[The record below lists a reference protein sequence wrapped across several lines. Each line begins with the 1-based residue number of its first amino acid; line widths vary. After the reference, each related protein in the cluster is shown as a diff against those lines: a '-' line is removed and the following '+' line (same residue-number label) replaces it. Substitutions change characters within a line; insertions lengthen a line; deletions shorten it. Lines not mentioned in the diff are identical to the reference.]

1 MFCFFFFKQK
11 TAYEVRFIDW
21 SSDVCSSDLCASRR
35 RRPPPA
41 RASPRAA
48 EVCPAW
54 RRIPRLVPWASI
66 LAKLIAREE
75 PRCQQG
81 AAVAPTAKLSLPGLT
96 RQPRAAVPSP
106 GGEGAFVSRA
116 HTPTVFARLDPA
128 IQGRPFRR
136 LPWTLGSSP
145 RVTVFSIF

>member
-11 TAYEVRFIDW
+11 TAYEMRISDW

-48 EVCPAW
+48 EVCTAW
-54 RRIPRLVPWASI
+54 RRIPRLVPWSSL
-66 LAKLIAREE
+66 LAKLIARKE

-106 GGEGAFVSRA
+106 GGEGVFVSRA
-116 HTPTVFARLDPA
+116 HTQ
-128 IQGRPFRR
+128 IGRAHVGP
-136 LPWTLGSSP
+136 PVTNAP
-145 RVTVFSIF
+145 RVCRLLLEQNNIH